1 MDLGQGRRGVDMGPS
16 AIRYA
21 RLEAAIEELGRPVT
35 DLGNA
40 RVPIPELVESDES
53 VRHLDAVR
61 AVCEEVAGRAEAVG
75 SEGLFPLFL
84 GGEHHISIGTVSGVA
99 RSSGGR
105 TGVIWLDAHADF
117 NTPET
122 SPPGNVHGLPLATP
136 TGTRPPRPH

>member
-21 RLEAAIEELGRPVT
+21 RMEAAIEDLGRPVT

-61 AVCEEVAGRAEAVG
+61 AVCEEVAGRAEAWSPRG
-75 SEGLFPLFL
+75 CSR
-84 GGEHHISIGTVSGVA
+84 S
-99 RSSGGR
+99 SSGG
-105 TGVIWLDAHADF
+105 T
-117 NTPET
+117 TP
-122 SPPGNVHGLPLATP
+122 S
-136 TGTRPPRPH
+136 R